1 MTLKHW
7 GSILLSFMLILS
19 KTGWTQ
25 DTLKTAI
32 IIDTLGN
39 EIYLLN
45 NSKNEP
51 IEYFSPIFTPVCLDG
66 TCYPIKINLFWDLAG
81 QYKKY
86 SLNKGE
92 ILTKIEHLPFSDF
105 DYGLLH
111 RVINNPN
118 SALAN
123 FTIHELTDTNTPKV
137 DGITGAT
144 RPELQGS
151 FVPDA
156 LYTSHALWHLAR
168 KSTPKMINYT
178 KKELIEK
185 GLSSY
190 LLYFEQ
196 GGCQQLVLKHIHQ
209 ESNSENV
216 IDTFQPIIDSTDN
229 QLTALCISLIPN
241 SELEMSKTRTLFC
254 STYASSENQKVKEEI
269 LRRWEND
276 LKPSE
281 SEMVTIANSM
291 GKSFASF
298 ESELKLLER
307 EKNWPE
313 SVYYILL
320 NKMEN
325 SSNMMRKEKFKK
337 LLYSR
342 SEYFPKKFKRELK
355 KRGYS

>member
-1 MTLKHW
+1 
-7 GSILLSFMLILS
+7 MLILS
-19 KTGWTQ
+19 KNGWTQ
-25 DTLKTAI
+25 DTIKTEI

-39 EIYLLN
+39 EIYLLT

-51 IEYFSPIFTPVCLDG
+51 VEYFSPIFTPVCLDG
-66 TCYPIKINLFWDLAG
+66 TCYPIKINLFWNLTG

-86 SLNKGE
+86 SLDKDE

-111 RVINNPN
+111 RVIANPN

-123 FTIHELTDTNTPKV
+123 FTIYELTDTNAPKV
-137 DGITGAT
+137 DGVTGAT

-156 LYTSHALWHLAR
+156 LYTSHTLWHLAR
-168 KSTPKMINYT
+168 RSTPKMIDYT
-178 KKELIEK
+178 REKLIEK
-185 GLSSY
+185 GFSSY
-190 LLYFEQ
+190 LLSSEN
-196 GGCQQLVLKHIHQ
+196 GGCQQLVLEHIHE
-209 ESNSENV
+209 ESNLENV
-216 IDTFQPIIDSTDN
+216 IDTFHPIIDSTDN
-229 QLTALCISLIPN
+229 QITALCISLIPN
-241 SELEMSKTRTLFC
+241 SELEMDKTRTIFC
-254 STYASSENQKVKEEI
+254 STYTRSENQKVKEEI
-269 LRRWEND
+269 LKRWEND
-276 LKPSE
+276 FKPCE
-281 SEMVTIANSM
+281 SEISAIAGSM

-320 NKMEN
+320 DKMEN

-342 SEYFPKKFKRELK
+342 SEYFPKKFKKELK